1 MLSELWSDVRYRL
14 RAVFRRG
21 AVEHEM
27 DDELR
32 YHVDCEADKYERLGL
47 TRAEALRRARIA
59 FGGVDR
65 AKEESRDARGLVL
78 LETTL
83 QDLRYALR
91 GLRAKPTFTVGIV
104 LTLGLGIGANAAM
117 FGIIDRLLFRPPSYL
132 RDVEHVHRVYLTW
145 VSDKTDRTERQMQFP
160 RYLDFARWT
169 HDFSSI
175 AAFATWRPAVGEGD
189 AARERPVTA
198 ASASYFD
205 LFDVRPVLGRFF
217 TTFDDSVPRG
227 APVAVLG
234 YAFSAIRSGSAAP
247 SAPSSESR
255 RSSSPAFPIRA
266 CQRYTS
272 RSRLSPGT
280 FVRAT
285 TPAYT
290 PGAGSS

>member
-21 AVEHEM
+21 TVEHEM

-32 YHVDCEADKYERLGL
+32 YHVDREADKYERLGL

-117 FGIIDRLLFRPPSYL
+117 FGIIDRLLFRPPAYL

-145 VSDKTDRTERQMQFP
+145 VSDKADRTERQMQFP

-217 TTFDDSVPRG
+217 
-227 APVAVLG
+227 
-234 YAFSAIRSGSAAP
+234 
-247 SAPSSESR
+247 
-255 RSSSPAFPIRA
+255 
-266 CQRYTS
+266 
-272 RSRLSPGT
+272 
-280 FVRAT
+280 
-285 TPAYT
+285 
-290 PGAGSS
+290 

>member
-32 YHVDCEADKYERLGL
+32 YHVDREADKYERLGL

-104 LTLGLGIGANAAM
+104 LTLGLGMA
-117 FGIIDRLLFRPPSYL
+117 P
-132 RDVEHVHRVYLTW
+132 T
-145 VSDKTDRTERQMQFP
+145 P
-160 RYLDFARWT
+160 RCSASSTGCSFARRRICAT
-169 HDFSSI
+169 SS
-175 AAFATWRPAVGEGD
+175 TCTV
-189 AARERPVTA
+189 
-198 ASASYFD
+198 
-205 LFDVRPVLGRFF
+205 F
-217 TTFDDSVPRG
+217 T
-227 APVAVLG
+227 
-234 YAFSAIRSGSAAP
+234 
-247 SAPSSESR
+247 
-255 RSSSPAFPIRA
+255 
-266 CQRYTS
+266 
-272 RSRLSPGT
+272 
-280 FVRAT
+280 
-285 TPAYT
+285 
-290 PGAGSS
+290 